1 MAIPTFSFLIAISS
15 LVSQIWFGRY
25 EPVFVGFVALLG
37 AGWLVNVLANPAY
50 TIDLGIGNLHWV
62 LAGCGITAIMNLG
75 LGFLAGKYFG
85 ATAVVAAS
93 VFSLALG
100 YSAIVVAY
108 HRQNGVPFSQLLPRE
123 SIAIVLSSFTG
134 VLIFFPFLSHAPSK
148 SILSARLM
156 SGLFFA
162 LLTMIVLPMW
172 LHPMRRRLVRWALS
186 LLPAKAYSAVS

>member
-1 MAIPTFSFLIAISS
+1 MAIPTFPFLIAISP

-50 TIDLGIGNLHWV
+50 TTDLGIGNLRWV

-75 LGFLAGKYFG
+75 LGFLAGKHFG

-100 YSAIVVAY
+100 YIAIVFAY
-108 HRQNGVPFSQLLPRE
+108 HRQNGVPLSQLLPRE

-148 SILSARLM
+148 SMLSARLI

-186 LLPAKAYSAVS
+186 LLPAKVSSAVS